1 MTIKKQNN
9 SPCQADLK
17 LLLVDTGYYFAKI
30 LCNFLLTEVHK
41 MSKYITESERYKIE
55 TMLEDNVNVKEI
67 ANRLGKHYTTIY
79 REIKRG
85 TVTLKDTLLQDY
97 KKYCADVAQRK
108 QENNSHNKGIELKIG
123 NDLKTVKH
131 IEHLVKDLH
140 YSAYAVA
147 LIYKKIILKHIYVH
161 KLYTTI

>member
-1 MTIKKQNN
+1 
-9 SPCQADLK
+9 
-17 LLLVDTGYYFAKI
+17 
-30 LCNFLLTEVHK
+30 

-55 TMLEDNVNVKEI
+55 TMLEDKVSVKDI

-97 KKYCADVAQRK
+97 NKYCADVAQRK

-131 IEHLVKDLH
+131 IEHLVKDLR
-140 YSAYAVA
+140 YSAYAVSVDLQKDNTKTHLCTQTIYNYINKGVFLNVDRTN
-147 LIYKKIILKHIYVH
+147 LIYNKTHKKEEVKNRRPSLKMLGA
-161 KLYTTI
+161 KL